1 MQNKLGKERKMENK
15 KNIIIGCLIGGLVV
29 LAGVIFAITSNKE
42 SKTNETLQTAGDI
55 KKMLETIYKNLA
67 DELPELTTE
76 EINLKESELV
86 ESLTGLKSTDDINT
100 LVVSEPVMGSQAL
113 EVAVIKTKEKTD
125 NEAMMQNIKDSV
137 DMSRWI
143 CVSAEKLYIVNSGD
157 VIFMVMGDNDW
168 AKSIYDEFVKYMDN
182 KVEETLEKGAT
193 LEELP
198 DEYNGAVAE

>member
-1 MQNKLGKERKMENK
+1 MKKLENK

-125 NEAMMQNIKDSV
+125 NEAMMKNIKDNV

-157 VIFMVMGDNDW
+157 VIFMVMADSDR

-182 KVEETLEKGAT
+182 KVGKTLEKGAT

>member
-1 MQNKLGKERKMENK
+1 MKNMENK
-15 KNIIIGCLIGGLVV
+15 KNIIIGCLIGGLVI
-29 LAGVIFAITSNKE
+29 LAGVIFVLTSNKE

-55 KKMLETIYKNLA
+55 KKMLKTIYKNLA
-67 DELPELTTE
+67 NELPELTTE

-86 ESLTGLKSTDDINT
+86 ESLTGLKITDDINT

-113 EVAVIKTKEKTD
+113 EVAVIKTKEKADITS
-125 NEAMMQNIKDSV
+125 MMQNIKDNV
-137 DMSRWI
+137 NMRRWI

-182 KVEETLEKGAT
+182 KVGETLEKGDI

>member
-1 MQNKLGKERKMENK
+1 MKKLENK

-42 SKTNETLQTAGDI
+42 SETNETLQTAGDI

-100 LVVSEPVMGSQAL
+100 LIVSEPVMGSQAL

-125 NEAMMQNIKDSV
+125 NEAMMQNIKDNV

-157 VIFMVMGDNDW
+157 VIFMVMADNDR

-182 KVEETLEKGAT
+182 KVGKTLEKGAT

>member
-1 MQNKLGKERKMENK
+1 MKKMENK
-15 KNIIIGCLIGGLVV
+15 KNIIIGCLIGGLVI
-29 LAGVIFAITSNKE
+29 LAGVIFVVTSNKE

-55 KKMLETIYKNLA
+55 KKMLKTIYKNLA
-67 DELPELTTE
+67 NELPELTTE

-125 NEAMMQNIKDSV
+125 VEAMMQNIKDNV

-143 CVSAEKLYIVNSGD
+143 CVSAEKLYVVSSGD
-157 VIFMVMGDNDW
+157 VIFMVMADSDW
-168 AKSIYDEFVKYMDN
+168 AKSIYYEFVKYVDN
-182 KVEETLEKGAT
+182 KVGETLEKGAT

>member
-1 MQNKLGKERKMENK
+1 MKKMENK
-15 KNIIIGCLIGGLVV
+15 KNIIIGCLIGGLVI
-29 LAGVIFAITSNKE
+29 LAGVIFVVSSNKE

-55 KKMLETIYKNLA
+55 KKMLKTIFKNLA
-67 DELPELTTE
+67 NELPELTTE

-125 NEAMMQNIKDSV
+125 VEAMKQNIKDNV

-143 CVSAEKLYIVNSGD
+143 CVSAEKLYVVSSGD
-157 VIFMVMGDNDW
+157 VIFMVMADSDW
-168 AKSIYDEFVKYMDN
+168 AKSIYDEFVKYVDN
-182 KVEETLEKGAT
+182 KVGETLEKGAT

>member
-1 MQNKLGKERKMENK
+1 MKKLENK

-55 KKMLETIYKNLA
+55 KKMLKTIYKNLA

-113 EVAVIKTKEKTD
+113 EVAVIKTKEKSD
-125 NEAMMQNIKDSV
+125 NEAMMQNIKDNV

-157 VIFMVMGDNDW
+157 VIFMVMADNDW

-182 KVEETLEKGAT
+182 KVGKTLEKGAT

>member
-1 MQNKLGKERKMENK
+1 MKKMENK

-42 SKTNETLQTAGDI
+42 SETNETLQTAGDI

-125 NEAMMQNIKDSV
+125 NEAMMQNIKDNV

-157 VIFMVMGDNDW
+157 VIFMVMADNDR

-182 KVEETLEKGAT
+182 KVGKTLEKVAT

>member
-1 MQNKLGKERKMENK
+1 MKKLENK

-42 SKTNETLQTAGDI
+42 SKTNETLQTAEDI

-67 DELPELTTE
+67 DELPKLTTE

-125 NEAMMQNIKDSV
+125 NEAMMQNIKDNV

-157 VIFMVMGDNDW
+157 VIFMVMADNDW

-182 KVEETLEKGAT
+182 KVGETLEKGAT

>member
-1 MQNKLGKERKMENK
+1 MKKMENK

-29 LAGVIFAITSNKE
+29 LAGVIFVLTSNKE

-55 KKMLETIYKNLA
+55 KKMLKTIYKNLA
-67 DELPELTTE
+67 NELPKLTTE

-86 ESLTGLKSTDDINT
+86 ESLTGLKSWDDINT

-113 EVAVIKTKEKTD
+113 EVAVIETKEKADITS
-125 NEAMMQNIKDSV
+125 MMQNIKDNV

-157 VIFMVMGDNDW
+157 VIFMVMADSDW

-182 KVEETLEKGAT
+182 KVGETLEKGAT

>member
-1 MQNKLGKERKMENK
+1 MKKLENK

-42 SKTNETLQTAGDI
+42 SETNETLQTAGDI
-55 KKMLETIYKNLA
+55 KKMLKTIYKNLA

-125 NEAMMQNIKDSV
+125 NEAMMQNIKDNV

-157 VIFMVMGDNDW
+157 VIFMVMADSDW

-182 KVEETLEKGAT
+182 KVGKTLEKGAT

>member
-1 MQNKLGKERKMENK
+1 MKKLENK

-42 SKTNETLQTAGDI
+42 SETNETLQTAGDI

-67 DELPELTTE
+67 DELPKLTTE

-86 ESLTGLKSTDDINT
+86 DSLTGLKSTDDINT
-100 LVVSEPVMGSQAL
+100 LVVSEPVMVSQAL

-125 NEAMMQNIKDSV
+125 NEAMMQNIKDNV

-157 VIFMVMGDNDW
+157 VIFMVMADSDW

-182 KVEETLEKGAT
+182 KVGKTLEKGAT

>member
-1 MQNKLGKERKMENK
+1 MKKLENK

-42 SKTNETLQTAGDI
+42 SETNETLQTAGDI

-67 DELPELTTE
+67 DELPKLTTE

-125 NEAMMQNIKDSV
+125 NEAMMQNIKDNV

-157 VIFMVMGDNDW
+157 VIFMVMADNDW

-182 KVEETLEKGAT
+182 KVGKTLEKGAT

>member
-1 MQNKLGKERKMENK
+1 MKKLENK

-42 SKTNETLQTAGDI
+42 SETNETLQTAGDI

-125 NEAMMQNIKDSV
+125 NEAMMQNIKDNV

-157 VIFMVMGDNDW
+157 VIFMVMADNDW

-182 KVEETLEKGAT
+182 KVGETLEKGAT

>member
-1 MQNKLGKERKMENK
+1 MKNMENK
-15 KNIIIGCLIGGLVV
+15 KNIIIGCLIGGLVI
-29 LAGVIFAITSNKE
+29 LAGVIFVLTSNKE
-42 SKTNETLQTAGDI
+42 SKTNETLQTSEDI
-55 KKMLETIYKNLA
+55 KKMLKTIYKNLA
-67 DELPELTTE
+67 NELPELTTE

-125 NEAMMQNIKDSV
+125 NEAMMQNIKDNV

-157 VIFMVMGDNDW
+157 VIFMVMADSDW

-182 KVEETLEKGAT
+182 KVGETLEKGAT

>member
-1 MQNKLGKERKMENK
+1 MKKMENK

-125 NEAMMQNIKDSV
+125 NEAMMQNIKDNV

-157 VIFMVMGDNDW
+157 VIFMVMADNDW

-182 KVEETLEKGAT
+182 KVGKTLEKGAT

>member
-1 MQNKLGKERKMENK
+1 MKKMENK

-42 SKTNETLQTAGDI
+42 SETNETLQTAGDI
-55 KKMLETIYKNLA
+55 KKMLKTIYKNLA

-125 NEAMMQNIKDSV
+125 NKAMMQNIKDNV

-157 VIFMVMGDNDW
+157 VIFMVMADSDW

-182 KVEETLEKGAT
+182 KVGKTLEKGAT

>member
-1 MQNKLGKERKMENK
+1 MKKIENK
-15 KNIIIGCLIGGLVV
+15 KNIIVGCLIGGLVI
-29 LAGVIFAITSNKE
+29 LAGVIFVVTSNKE

-55 KKMLETIYKNLA
+55 KKMLKTIYKNLA
-67 DELPELTTE
+67 NELPELTTE

-113 EVAVIKTKEKTD
+113 EVAVIKTKEKADITS
-125 NEAMMQNIKDSV
+125 MMQNIKDNV
-137 DMSRWI
+137 DMNRWI
-143 CVSAEKLYIVNSGD
+143 CVSAEKLYVVSSGD
-157 VIFMVMGDNDW
+157 VIFMVMADSDW

-182 KVEETLEKGAT
+182 KVGETLENGAT

>member
-1 MQNKLGKERKMENK
+1 MKKLENK

-42 SKTNETLQTAGDI
+42 SETNETLQTAGDI

-125 NEAMMQNIKDSV
+125 NEAMMQNIKDNV
-137 DMSRWI
+137 NMSRWI

-157 VIFMVMGDNDW
+157 VIFMVMADNDW

-182 KVEETLEKGAT
+182 KVGKTLEKGAT

>member
-1 MQNKLGKERKMENK
+1 MKNMENK

-42 SKTNETLQTAGDI
+42 SKTNETLQTAGDN

-100 LVVSEPVMGSQAL
+100 LIVSEPVMGSQAL

-125 NEAMMQNIKDSV
+125 NEAMMQNIKDNV

-157 VIFMVMGDNDW
+157 VIFMVMADSDW

-182 KVEETLEKGAT
+182 KVGKTLEKGAT

>member
-1 MQNKLGKERKMENK
+1 MENK
-15 KNIIIGCLIGGLVV
+15 KNIIIGYLIGGLVI
-29 LAGVIFAITSNKE
+29 LAGVIFVLTSNKE
-42 SKTNETLQTAGDI
+42 SKTNETLQTSEDI
-55 KKMLETIYKNLA
+55 KKMLKTIYKNLA
-67 DELPELTTE
+67 NELPELTTE

-100 LVVSEPVMGSQAL
+100 LIVSEPVMGSQAL

-125 NEAMMQNIKDSV
+125 NEAMMQNIKDNV

-157 VIFMVMGDNDW
+157 VIFMVMADSDW

-182 KVEETLEKGAT
+182 KVGKTLEKGAT

>member
-1 MQNKLGKERKMENK
+1 MKKLENK

-125 NEAMMQNIKDSV
+125 NEAMMQNIKDNV

-157 VIFMVMGDNDW
+157 VIFMVMADSDW

-182 KVEETLEKGAT
+182 KVGKTLEKGAT

>member
-1 MQNKLGKERKMENK
+1 MKKMENK

-29 LAGVIFAITSNKE
+29 LAGVIFVITSNKE

-55 KKMLETIYKNLA
+55 KKMLKTIYKNLA
-67 DELPELTTE
+67 SELPELTTE

-125 NEAMMQNIKDSV
+125 VEAMKQNIKDNV

-143 CVSAEKLYIVNSGD
+143 CVSAEKLYVVSSGD
-157 VIFMVMGDNDW
+157 VIFMVMADSDW
-168 AKSIYDEFVKYMDN
+168 AKSIYDEFVKYVDN
-182 KVEETLEKGAT
+182 KVGETLEKGAT

>member
-1 MQNKLGKERKMENK
+1 MKKLENK

-55 KKMLETIYKNLA
+55 KKMLKTIYKNLA

-125 NEAMMQNIKDSV
+125 NEAMMQNIKDNV

-157 VIFMVMGDNDW
+157 VIFMVMADSDW

-182 KVEETLEKGAT
+182 KVGETLEKGAT

>member
-1 MQNKLGKERKMENK
+1 MKKMENK
-15 KNIIIGCLIGGLVV
+15 KNIIMGCLIGGLVV
-29 LAGVIFAITSNKE
+29 LAGVIFVLTSNKE

-55 KKMLETIYKNLA
+55 KKMLKTIYKNLA
-67 DELPELTTE
+67 NELPELTTE

-86 ESLTGLKSTDDINT
+86 ESLTGLKSTDDINI

-125 NEAMMQNIKDSV
+125 ITSMMQNIKDNV

-157 VIFMVMGDNDW
+157 VIFMVMADSDW

-182 KVEETLEKGAT
+182 KVGETLEKGAT

>member
-1 MQNKLGKERKMENK
+1 MENK
-15 KNIIIGCLIGGLVV
+15 KNIIIGCLVGGLVV
-29 LAGVIFAITSNKE
+29 LAGVIFVLTSNKE
-42 SKTNETLQTAGDI
+42 SETNETLQTAGDI

-67 DELPELTTE
+67 NELPKLTTE

-113 EVAVIKTKEKTD
+113 EVAVIKTKEKADITS
-125 NEAMMQNIKDSV
+125 MMQYIKDNV

-157 VIFMVMGDNDW
+157 VIFMVMADSDW

-182 KVEETLEKGAT
+182 KVGETLEKGAT